1 MASDDDAQTWAG
13 DREDRAPNVRA
24 SSSSKKP
31 AVKKP
36 AAKKPVAKKPAAKK
50 PAAKKPVAKKPATKK
65 PAAANETASLV
76 HPSVV
81 GEKPDLSHD
90 DVDPSFDE
98 LVQPDP
104 PAQTSAGA
112 LVMYGLFAG
121 VYLLFSVAWL
131 IIALNLPINFFD
143 VVSSFMW
150 VASLWFATLGGI
162 IWFVST
168 FILGRSR
175 GFGWKFMMLL
185 IGVVVLIPW
194 PYLHLAVR

>member
-1 MASDDDAQTWAG
+1 MASDDDALTWAG

-24 SSSSKKP
+24 SSSSKKS
-31 AVKKP
+31 
-36 AAKKPVAKKPAAKK
+36 AAKKPADKKPDAKKPAVKQPTAKKPAA
-50 PAAKKPVAKKPATKK
+50 TKN
-65 PAAANETASLV
+65 PASLI

-81 GEKPDLSHD
+81 GEKPDSTHD

-112 LVMYGLFAG
+112 LVMYGLIAG

-131 IIALNLPINFFD
+131 IIALNPPINFFD

-150 VASLWFATLGGI
+150 VSSLWFATVGGL
-162 IWFVST
+162 IWFVAT
-168 FILGRSR
+168 FILGRNR

-185 IGVVVLIPW
+185 LGVVVLIPW

>member
-1 MASDDDAQTWAG
+1 
-13 DREDRAPNVRA
+13 
-24 SSSSKKP
+24 
-31 AVKKP
+31 
-36 AAKKPVAKKPAAKK
+36 
-50 PAAKKPVAKKPATKK
+50 
-65 PAAANETASLV
+65 
-76 HPSVV
+76 
-81 GEKPDLSHD
+81 
-90 DVDPSFDE
+90 
-98 LVQPDP
+98 
-104 PAQTSAGA
+104 
-112 LVMYGLFAG
+112 MYGLFAG

-131 IIALNLPINFFD
+131 IIALNPPINFFD

>member
-1 MASDDDAQTWAG
+1 MASDDDALTWAG

-31 AVKKP
+31 AAKKPADKKPVAEKPAVKKP
-36 AAKKPVAKKPAAKK
+36 AAKKPAT
-50 PAAKKPVAKKPATKK
+50 TKK
-65 PAAANETASLV
+65 PSSLI

-81 GEKPDLSHD
+81 GEKPDSTHN

-112 LVMYGLFAG
+112 LVMYGLIAG

-131 IIALNLPINFFD
+131 IIALNPPINFFD

-150 VASLWFATLGGI
+150 VSSLWFATVGGL
-162 IWFVST
+162 IWFVAT
-168 FILGRSR
+168 FILGRNK

-185 IGVVVLIPW
+185 LGVVVLIPW

>member
-1 MASDDDAQTWAG
+1 MASDDDALTWAG

-31 AVKKP
+31 A
-36 AAKKPVAKKPAAKK
+36 AKK
-50 PAAKKPVAKKPATKK
+50 PAAKKPVAKKPVAKKPVAKKPAAKK

-81 GEKPDLSHD
+81 GEKPDSLHD

-104 PAQTSAGA
+104 PGQTSAGA

-131 IIALNLPINFFD
+131 IIALNPPINFFD

-150 VASLWFATLGGI
+150 VASLWFATLGGL
-162 IWFVST
+162 IWFVAT

>member
-1 MASDDDAQTWAG
+1 MASDDDALTWAG

-24 SSSSKKP
+24 SASKKSASKTPADKEPAAKNPIAKKPAVKKP

-36 AAKKPVAKKPAAKK
+36 AAKKP
-50 PAAKKPVAKKPATKK
+50 
-65 PAAANETASLV
+65 ASLI

-81 GEKPDLSHD
+81 GEKPDSTD
-90 DVDPSFDE
+90 NDVDPSFDE

-112 LVMYGLFAG
+112 LVMYGLIAG

-131 IIALNLPINFFD
+131 IIALNPPINFFD

-150 VASLWFATLGGI
+150 VSSLWFATVGGL
-162 IWFVST
+162 IWFVAT
-168 FILGRSR
+168 FILGRNR

-185 IGVVVLIPW
+185 LGVVVLIPW